1 MVSIDKQ
8 KSIVVAGD
16 VALDWQIVNQPDQ
29 NKILPSDKALPARI
43 SWHFGG
49 SLLLSDLIA
58 ELVNHQGPQGE
69 NWTLHRVTIDPA
81 SICPDDD
88 RFINSYA
95 SWMLSPK
102 TGSAEDA
109 KKPAVWRVKEFLG
122 ITQAVHQVPIKL
134 ESDPPD
140 PDIIVLDDADL
151 GFRDDRSQWPQAVT
165 ASATKKSRKPWIV
178 VKMSKPLVQGDLWT
192 ELYEKWAD
200 RLIVILSVKDLRL
213 SEVQISS
220 ELSWERTAQ
229 DLAWE
234 LVYNPRV
241 NAISRCAHVIV
252 SFNAAGAMWIKKA
265 AVKGSEKKGDI
276 VPPECTLLF
285 DPLVI
290 EGMWEQNHPGQMVGS
305 NTCLTA
311 SLVHELMVHPND
323 PNITEGVRAGLCA
336 LRLLH
341 EEGYDYLNAGLARGK
356 IIFPF
361 AKIARVLES
370 CEGKPF
376 GAAKVQFPTR
386 LLDADLA
393 ASDNKPIIPGNWTI
407 LQQQAGVNALE
418 SLAAKILSYGAEA
431 ALKDVPL
438 GKFGDLLTVD
448 RREIESFRS
457 VRTLVNEYCS
467 QEKVKRPLSI
477 AVFGPPGSGKS
488 FGITQVAKSLR
499 PDEIEEITFNLSQ
512 FASLDELNS
521 AFHQVRDLNLKG
533 KIPLVFWDEFDSV
546 FDKDQFG
553 WLRFFLVPMQDGKF
567 MEGKILHPLGKA
579 IFVFA
584 GGVCPS
590 IEDFVHETET
600 RREAKA
606 PDFIS
611 RLRGYVN
618 ILGANPPQTSN
629 DKNVSDPFYLVR
641 RAILL
646 RSILWQNAP
655 KVFENRDSRGKLNI
669 DSSVL
674 RALLKT
680 RQYKHGARSMEAIIG
695 MSKLTGKTHFDQS
708 SLPSEAQLD
717 LHVDG
722 QDFLSLVREIV
733 LEGETLERLA
743 AINHDIYR
751 EKLEAKGF
759 VFGEERD
766 DVKKTRPLLRPYA
779 EIPEFYKESNRN
791 AVRSIAEKLKSV
803 GFLMLQAR
811 SNEPPFDFPG
821 VDLDLLVQMEHDRY
835 MRDAIA
841 QGWRFGPES
850 SEVEKTNPTL
860 LPWKDMT
867 EAVIQERYPD
877 IFDKIGLAELPEHEK
892 EKDRVQIQGYPEIL
906 KRAGYTIVKLRR
918 SNL

>member
-1 MVSIDKQ
+1 M
-8 KSIVVAGD
+8 
-16 VALDWQIVNQPDQ
+16 
-29 NKILPSDKALPARI
+29 
-43 SWHFGG
+43 
-49 SLLLSDLIA
+49 
-58 ELVNHQGPQGE
+58 
-69 NWTLHRVTIDPA
+69 
-81 SICPDDD
+81 
-88 RFINSYA
+88 
-95 SWMLSPK
+95 
-102 TGSAEDA
+102 
-109 KKPAVWRVKEFLG
+109 
-122 ITQAVHQVPIKL
+122 
-134 ESDPPD
+134 
-140 PDIIVLDDADL
+140 
-151 GFRDDRSQWPQAVT
+151 
-165 ASATKKSRKPWIV
+165 
-178 VKMSKPLVQGDLWT
+178 
-192 ELYEKWAD
+192 
-200 RLIVILSVKDLRL
+200 
-213 SEVQISS
+213 
-220 ELSWERTAQ
+220 
-229 DLAWE
+229 
-234 LVYNPRV
+234 
-241 NAISRCAHVIV
+241 
-252 SFNAAGAMWIKKA
+252 
-265 AVKGSEKKGDI
+265 
-276 VPPECTLLF
+276 
-285 DPLVI
+285 
-290 EGMWEQNHPGQMVGS
+290 
-305 NTCLTA
+305 
-311 SLVHELMVHPND
+311 
-323 PNITEGVRAGLCA
+323 
-336 LRLLH
+336 
-341 EEGYDYLNAGLARGK
+341 
-356 IIFPF
+356 
-361 AKIARVLES
+361 
-370 CEGKPF
+370 
-376 GAAKVQFPTR
+376 
-386 LLDADLA
+386 
-393 ASDNKPIIPGNWTI
+393 
-407 LQQQAGVNALE
+407 
-418 SLAAKILSYGAEA
+418 
-431 ALKDVPL
+431 
-438 GKFGDLLTVD
+438 
-448 RREIESFRS
+448 
-457 VRTLVNEYCS
+457 
-467 QEKVKRPLSI
+467 
-477 AVFGPPGSGKS
+477 
-488 FGITQVAKSLR
+488 
-499 PDEIEEITFNLSQ
+499 
-512 FASLDELNS
+512 
-521 AFHQVRDLNLKG
+521 
-533 KIPLVFWDEFDSV
+533 FWDEFDSV

-655 KVFENRDSRGKLNI
+655 KFFENRDSRGKLNI

-674 RALLKT
+674 RALLKP